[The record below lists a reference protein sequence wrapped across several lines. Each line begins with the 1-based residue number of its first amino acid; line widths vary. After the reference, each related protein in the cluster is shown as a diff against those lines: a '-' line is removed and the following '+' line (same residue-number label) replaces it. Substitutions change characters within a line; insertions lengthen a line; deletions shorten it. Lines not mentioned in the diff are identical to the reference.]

1 MFGNIGAMMKQAKE
15 MQARIADVEKKLETL
30 EVEGGAGAGLVTIT
44 ATGKGTI
51 KTLKID
57 PTLLDP
63 QEVEVL
69 EDLLVAGL
77 HDVQAKVDDL
87 AAQEMAKVTGGMQLP
102 KGMKL
107 PF

>member
-1 MFGNIGAMMKQAKE
+1 MFGNMGQMMKQAKE
-15 MQARIADVEKKLETL
+15 MQTKMAEAEARLGTM
-30 EVEGGAGAGLVTIT
+30 EVEGGAGSGLVKIT
-44 ATGKGTI
+44 ASGKGTI

-69 EDLLVAGL
+69 EDLLLAAL
-77 HDVQAKVDDL
+77 HDVKARADEL
-87 AAQEMAKVTGGMQLP
+87 AEEEMGKATGGLKLP

>member
-1 MFGNIGAMMKQAKE
+1 MFGNIGQMMKQAKE
-15 MQARIADVEKKLETL
+15 MQAKMAETEAKLAML
-30 EVEGGAGAGLVTIT
+30 EVTGGAGAGLVTIT
-44 ATGKGTI
+44 ASGKGTI

-69 EDLLVAGL
+69 EDLLVAAL
-77 HDVQAKVDDL
+77 HDVQSKVDEL
-87 AAQEMAKVTGGMQLP
+87 SAEEMGKVTGGLKLP